1 MGEGRKKVHGKK
13 EKKKKGER
21 NNCEKSPKVK
31 ALVRR
36 GKKRKERKES
46 VGMEHVTHWR
56 SGRCLLRRMGLV
68 GSLYL
73 ALDYNLE
80 HKHSDRTCQTRART
94 DRLVEERRRSGLK
107 VTIHP
112 NEL

>member
-1 MGEGRKKVHGKK
+1 M
-13 EKKKKGER
+13 
-21 NNCEKSPKVK
+21 
-31 ALVRR
+31 
-36 GKKRKERKES
+36 KERKES
-46 VGMEHVTHWR
+46 VGMEHVTYWR
-56 SGRCLLRRMGLV
+56 SGRCLLKQMGLA

-73 ALDYNLE
+73 TLDYNLE
-80 HKHSDRTCQTRART
+80 RKYSDRTCRTHART

>member
-1 MGEGRKKVHGKK
+1 MENKKK
-13 EKKKKGER
+13 ENKKKKGER

-31 ALVRR
+31 ALVRG
-36 GKKRKERKES
+36 GKKNKPTKERKES
-46 VGMEHVTHWR
+46 AGMERVTHWW
-56 SGRCLLRRMGLV
+56 SGRRLLKRMGLA

-73 ALDYNLE
+73 TLDYNLE
-80 HKHSDRTCQTRART
+80 RKHSDRTCRDCART
-94 DRLVEERRRSGLK
+94 DRLVEERRRSRLK